1 MTVQYNKRAYN
12 AMRKVARWVESE
24 NTEGAGTRWYDNLR
38 KEIDHWASIKVKQ
51 AICKDPKLAKFEYRC
66 FTHKDRWIV
75 AYKILKDEFVVYRF
89 IYGPWL
95 DY

>member
-1 MTVQYNKRAYN
+1 MKLVMRKRALN
-12 AMRKVARWVESE
+12 SLAKVADWIDDK
-24 NTEGAGTRWYDNLR
+24 NTIGAGNRLVTDTY
-38 KEIDHWASIKVKQ
+38 KELDHLASIKVKQ